1 MENTQEC
8 MEMIANAGEA
18 KSLAL
23 KALSLAG
30 QNEFEQVR
38 LVLQEAEEALNKA
51 HSAHAKLLFYEAQNQ
66 DLKVTLLMMHAGD
79 HLNSADTI
87 KVLVEEIVRIY
98 EKNQNTE
105 KEKEQDL

>member
-1 MENTQEC
+1 MDDIQEC

-30 QNEFEQVR
+30 QKEFEQAEKT
-38 LVLQEAEEALNKA
+38 LKEAEEYLNKA
-51 HSAHAKLLFYEAQNQ
+51 HAAHTKLLFYEAQNQ
-66 DLKVTLLMMHAGD
+66 ELKVTLLMMHAGD

-87 KVLVEEIVRIY
+87 KVLTEELIRIY
-98 EKNQNTE
+98 VQN
-105 KEKEQDL
+105 KEKGEV

>member
-1 MENTQEC
+1 MDETQEC

-18 KSLAL
+18 KTMAL

-30 QNEFEQVR
+30 RKEFE
-38 LVLQEAEEALNKA
+38 EAEKILQGAEEFLNKA
-51 HSAHAKLLFYEAQNQ
+51 HAAHTKLLFYEAQNQ

-87 KVLVEEIVRIY
+87 KVLVEELIRVY
-98 EKNQNTE
+98 AQN
-105 KEKEQDL
+105 KEKGEE